1 MAIIPTGY
9 TASVEESAED
19 SGAQSTITHV
29 RITYMLNSG
38 LKVERGYRLYLTP
51 DRMAREGTY
60 DYLLDQLIN
69 SPEMRQKRIR
79 WRDEGFQMT
88 EAWFETWSGGGTLGS
103 REAGLLLDAVAKDAE
118 NGDWGVYNWFLAD
131 NDADNYDLR
140 IQFEYKLPES
150 QFNRIHDTIRIN
162 VKEGMTETIR
172 A

>member
-1 MAIIPTGY
+1 
-9 TASVEESAED
+9 
-19 SGAQSTITHV
+19 
-29 RITYMLNSG
+29 
-38 LKVERGYRLYLTP
+38 
-51 DRMAREGTY
+51 
-60 DYLLDQLIN
+60 
-69 SPEMRQKRIR
+69 
-79 WRDEGFQMT
+79 MT

-172 A
+172 ALKDLKLITDADLVTNRERYPWQYAAGGWDNMTSSMGSSI

>member
-1 MAIIPTGY
+1 
-9 TASVEESAED
+9 
-19 SGAQSTITHV
+19 
-29 RITYMLNSG
+29 
-38 LKVERGYRLYLTP
+38 
-51 DRMAREGTY
+51 
-60 DYLLDQLIN
+60 
-69 SPEMRQKRIR
+69 
-79 WRDEGFQMT
+79 MT

-162 VKEGMTETIR
+162 VKEGMTETIPGAEGPEIDHR
-172 A
+172 RRSGHQPGTVPVAVRRGRLGSI